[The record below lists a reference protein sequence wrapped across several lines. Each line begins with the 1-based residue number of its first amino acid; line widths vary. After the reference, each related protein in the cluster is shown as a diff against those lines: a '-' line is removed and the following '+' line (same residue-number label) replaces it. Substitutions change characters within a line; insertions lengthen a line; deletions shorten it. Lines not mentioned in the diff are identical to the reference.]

1 VRKFFEKIGT
11 LQIWHLYLIKKFI
24 FIYENNI
31 SQIDSISL
39 VDAMLHHIK
48 NSFDHFSDE
57 FIFEKKLSQAVQI
70 WHLYFEKYIDM

>member
-11 LQIWHLYLIKKFI
+11 LQIWHLYLIKEFI

-57 FIFEKKLSQAVQI
+57 FIFEKKLAQAVQI
-70 WHLYFEKYIDM
+70 WHLYFEKYIVM